1 MEELC
6 RLPSGVPEPARWAHD
21 INDGGVSRK
30 VDSDAG
36 APVAPAASPPHA
48 DDLATLLTKGER
60 ATFHGPPGT
69 AVTALEQAVEL
80 ATASGRIAEATAA
93 SWLLGVAQAARGKF
107 GTALTLLGG
116 VMGPLR
122 AAVAG
127 EQTAPELR
135 LFGALGAAT
144 VASVHRQL
152 GRHTTAWDFDA
163 LGLTA
168 ADAIPGL
175 DEAVFDCRLGLA
187 SDAVG
192 LGERDIASTEL
203 GVAAAIADAHP
214 DWWRQRVRLD
224 WVRAEIALLDEDP
237 QGAQE
242 AAGEAIDRAEL
253 ARAPRHVAKGLLF
266 LGVAQAQSGAP
277 ETLTTLRRA
286 ATLAEQ
292 LGTTPLIWPARALV
306 GAMLAEDDDATSAR
320 SLQAAR
326 SAVLAIASD
335 LPDDVREE
343 WLARPDIEALL
354 SI

>member
-1 MEELC
+1 LDGHLTDATDATDQATDSATAPGVAAKATAGRAVDELAN
-6 RLPSGVPEPARWAHD
+6 L
-21 INDGGVSRK
+21 
-30 VDSDAG
+30 
-36 APVAPAASPPHA
+36 
-48 DDLATLLTKGER
+48 LAKGER
-60 ATFHGPPGT
+60 AAFHGPPGT
-69 AVTALEQAVEL
+69 AVPALEQAVEL
-80 ATASGRIAEATAA
+80 ATASGRTAEATAA
-93 SWLLGVAQAARGKF
+93 TWLLGVAQASRGRF

-122 AAVAG
+122 AALAG
-127 EQTAPELR
+127 EDTAPELR

-152 GRHTTAWDFDA
+152 GRHTVAWEFDA

-192 LGERDIASTEL
+192 LGEVEIATTEL
-203 GVAAAIADAHP
+203 AVAAGLAEIHP

-224 WVRAEIALLDEDP
+224 WVRAEIALLSDDP
-237 QGAQE
+237 AAAQE
-242 AAGEAIDRAEL
+242 AASEAIDRAEL

-266 LGVAQAQSGAP
+266 LGVAQAQQGLP
-277 ETLTTLRRA
+277 ETVTTLRRA

-292 LGTTPLIWPARALV
+292 LGTTPLIWPSRALV
-306 GAMLAEDDDATSAR
+306 GALLADSDPPTSAR

-326 SAVLAIASD
+326 SAVLAIAGD
-335 LPDDVREE
+335 LPDDIRSE
-343 WLARPDIEALL
+343 WLNRPDIEALL
-354 SI
+354 SV